1 MLEDFKRNVQGNVKR
16 NVCFSSEKQLDKDE
30 FQEDGSMAAFWV
42 VNNQFHKFI
51 DSKFTLDYDSQMR
64 DKYFVE
70 YTRIKVKHFRD
81 TLLQHMGQQHT
92 EQPEIINKGRVDQ
105 YTEQC
110 QVKSPMLDSSF
121 DNPTLNNVTYSM
133 HKRLT
138 LTPHTGSNVDIP
150 NIHECK
156 QTLDVSAGTS
166 INVQKEQSLDLSAS
180 TLCNVNKENLRVWL
194 LKKLISQY
202 QRDPQCDSLNDELQW
217 RQSRSSSSVPRLQC
231 STTNQRTSKKPWLD
245 SAWIESMQKNLH
257 QFDRLDYVE
266 LFDRPPKGYAQK
278 KEMISKMSFELV
290 ALAW

>member
-1 MLEDFKRNVQGNVKR
+1 MQVY
-16 NVCFSSEKQLDKDE
+16 FSSEKQLDKDE

-81 TLLQHMGQQHT
+81 TLLQHMGNVKKSVAERTCHKRQYDRRVNKRQMQTQESKIDTGKPVDADLVVTKSSGQNQKSEESNRQQHT

-121 DNPTLNNVTYSM
+121 DNPTLNIS
-133 HKRLT
+133 LI
-138 LTPHTGSNVDIP
+138 L
-150 NIHECK
+150 HEFK
-156 QTLDVSAGTS
+156 QTETLDVSAGTS

-180 TLCNVNKENLRVWL
+180 TLCNVNKENIRVWL

-231 STTNQRTSKKPWLD
+231 STTVLEQD
-245 SAWIESMQKNLH
+245 SLSPGPQSQEN
-257 QFDRLDYVE
+257 V
-266 LFDRPPKGYAQK
+266 P
-278 KEMISKMSFELV
+278 
-290 ALAW
+290 